1 MFYLITADRKMSSIY
16 YNKHKREY
24 MTDSTNKPEELDR
37 YGVWV
42 KKPPRDKEADNKTA
56 LNSDDDFDIA
66 TDLPDFSSLDFDIDD
81 NDQQIKSDDAEPQE
95 DTFDIPS
102 FDDISFDEI
111 TEPETNT
118 ASEMEAVE
126 PEEDTVPEI
135 VETENE
141 SVPEIGT
148 VEPDIDN
155 VSEETET
162 SEPETVVQAS
172 QEEPVP
178 GSADFSD
185 ISIDDFLPDGFSDE
199 SDESD
204 ESEGSSAAEETPEP
218 ADDSEDIDLEEFITA
233 DQKEAV
239 PVVDEALPEET
250 PLDID
255 LDFSNTEADET
266 VQPAAAT
273 DDTAEAAPKF
283 ILPEE
288 NTAEKVTDQD
298 MESVALS
305 EFGLD
310 DSVSD
315 TGAEAEESASDT
327 DDELATMFD
336 SLNESDSGEKESEP
350 LEKDTDTSA
359 FENNTED
366 VDLSDFVEDID
377 AEEELSEH
385 KPVGPEQ
392 GKEQIDYQM
401 TVSADDDGDT
411 EAAKSAEADG
421 SDIPD
426 TFDEESAFLTSDEPS
441 AEVAADES
449 ITAKS
454 TVLLNQIVSELSSLK
469 NDIQGLKQD
478 LAELKDRNSSPE
490 PQPEKEPTGFFSDT
504 EEDDTIALS
513 GDEIDNILNNA
524 DFTNEEENAAPA
536 DLKTAA
542 DFDAEDGKEL
552 EEASSEEEPEL
563 SEATIQEEAPVF
575 EEPEF
580 DEEPEVPVVTEA
592 TVEQN
597 TIPELSDAENIG
609 QEEESVEEEPELS
622 EATIQEE
629 APVFEEPEFDE
640 EPEVPVVTEAT
651 VEQNTIPELSD
662 AENIGQEEE
671 SVEEEPEL
679 SEATIQEEAP
689 VFEEPELDEEPEVP
703 PEEKEPEQQR
713 DKPSELDTDNMF
725 GDIDETVEIPEQI
738 EDDIQPPADLSVDFD
753 TESLEEPELD
763 NMDFGLNDITE
774 NSSDEEIPDEISVP
788 KVDDI
793 LVDSSSSDLMD
804 SGDIDDLSHLP
815 PALAETEENTAP
827 EDFFAEELKED
838 PSMSDS
844 LTEEKINYLHEDE
857 NAVNDTA
864 ETVQEIE
871 NDEPEEQAEETDEI
885 PTDLKRDIKS
895 VLSYMDQLLENLP
908 EDKIAEFA
916 KSEQFTTYKRLFS
929 ELGLA

>member
-1 MFYLITADRKMSSIY
+1 
-16 YNKHKREY
+16 

-118 ASEMEAVE
+118 VSEMEAVE

-162 SEPETVVQAS
+162 SEPETAVQAS

-350 LEKDTDTSA
+350 LEKDTETSA

-609 QEEESVEEEPELS
+609 QEEASS
-622 EATIQEE
+622 
-629 APVFEEPEFDE
+629 
-640 EPEVPVVTEAT
+640 
-651 VEQNTIPELSD
+651 
-662 AENIGQEEE
+662 
-671 SVEEEPEL
+671 EEEPEL

>member
-1 MFYLITADRKMSSIY
+1 VIYYLQDSNGDNFCSLSKCFVILHNFVMFYLITADRKMSSIY

-118 ASEMEAVE
+118 VSEMEAVE

-162 SEPETVVQAS
+162 SEPETAVQAS

-350 LEKDTDTSA
+350 LEKDTETSA

-609 QEEESVEEEPELS
+609 QEEASS
-622 EATIQEE
+622 
-629 APVFEEPEFDE
+629 
-640 EPEVPVVTEAT
+640 
-651 VEQNTIPELSD
+651 
-662 AENIGQEEE
+662 
-671 SVEEEPEL
+671 EEEPEL